1 MFSEFSE
8 ELEERMRLLE
18 TIDRQDRTDG
28 TGRDQRLRQITRE
41 TGQFLS
47 LLLVNAPAGDIIEI
61 GTSAGYSTLW
71 LAFAAKETGRKVKT
85 FEVSAEKVAL
95 ARETFRIAQLE
106 DHIDLIHND
115 FLKEVD
121 RLADIAFCFLDAEK
135 KIYQPCFDAIAGKM
149 VRNGLI
155 VADNATDQFQALKP
169 MINNALKDP
178 RFDCLTVPIGNGEF
192 ICRRK

>member
-1 MFSEFSE
+1 MFSEFSKQ
-8 ELEERMRLLE
+8 LEERMRLLE
-18 TIDRQDRTDG
+18 SIDRQDRTDG
-28 TGRDQRLRQITRE
+28 TARDKHLRQITRE

-85 FEVSAEKVAL
+85 FEVSAEKIAL
-95 ARETFRIAQLE
+95 ARETFRIARLE

-115 FLKEVD
+115 FLKEAD
-121 RLADIAFCFLDAEK
+121 RLGDIAFCFLDAEK
-135 KIYQPCFDAIAGKM
+135 EIYQPCFDAIAGKM

-169 MINNALKDP
+169 MINNALADP

>member
-1 MFSEFSE
+1 MFSEFSK
-8 ELEERMRLLE
+8 ELEERMRFLE
-18 TIDRQDRTDG
+18 NIDRQDRTDG
-28 TGRDQRLRQITRE
+28 TAREQRLRQITRE

-61 GTSAGYSTLW
+61 GTSAGYSTVW

-95 ARETFRIAQLE
+95 ARETFRIAGLE
-106 DHIDLIHND
+106 EYIELIHND
-115 FLKEVD
+115 FLEEAD
-121 RLADIAFCFLDAEK
+121 RLGDIAFCFLDAEK
-135 KIYQPCFDAIAGKM
+135 EIYQSCFDAIAGKM

-169 MINNALKDP
+169 MITNALADP

-192 ICRRK
+192 ISRRK